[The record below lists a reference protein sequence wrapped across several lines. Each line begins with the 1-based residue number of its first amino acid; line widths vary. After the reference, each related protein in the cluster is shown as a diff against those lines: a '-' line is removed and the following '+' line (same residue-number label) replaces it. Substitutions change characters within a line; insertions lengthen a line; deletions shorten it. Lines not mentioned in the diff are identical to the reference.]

1 MTTIHNNRSEARQ
14 DAHDVLTDLR
24 ETLEGVI
31 NNPATSASDRGA
43 AMTELNE
50 LNSRWENLL
59 DRSRTASTY
68 ERVENDM
75 RDRLYDLR
83 SAGHGGAADC
93 GESFFTLPG
102 DGALLDRFPALAPRT
117 ADYTDGESMAKLL
130 DSNPEAF
137 KAWWGEL
144 SAEERD
150 IGMMQM
156 QEHMQQRSQMQ
167 TMITNMLSAQHDSV
181 MAIARNLAV

>member
-1 MTTIHNNRSEARQ
+1 VADE
-14 DAHDVLTDLR
+14 
-24 ETLEGVI
+24 
-31 NNPATSASDRGA
+31 
-43 AMTELNE
+43 
-50 LNSRWENLL
+50 
-59 DRSRTASTY
+59 
-68 ERVENDM
+68 M
-75 RDRLYDLR
+75 RDRLFDLR
-83 SAGHGGAADC
+83 SEGLGGAAEA
-93 GESFFTLPG
+93 GASFFTLPG
-102 DGALLDRFPALAPRT
+102 DAALLDRFPALESRT
-117 ADYTDGESMAKLL
+117 ADYTDGESMANLL